1 MNDNFNTKIINLKQ
15 NIIKTIGEAEL
26 PVGVVYYILKDLF
39 EEITNVY
46 NQSIALEQSLSENNE
61 KEQQIEVVF
70 EEEEEEDKDKKDNKE
85 N

>member
-1 MNDNFNTKIINLKQ
+1 MNDNFNAKIINLKQ
-15 NIIKTIGEAEL
+15 NIIKVIGDAEM

-46 NQSIALEQSLSENNE
+46 NQSIALEQTLSENNSEE

-70 EEEEEEDKDKKDNKE
+70 EDENNDKEEN
-85 N
+85 